1 MSPSKRISPTGVIAF
16 AVRRMWDEY
25 ISVLL
30 ISAAWLPAQVLIVTG
45 PPATAMLFAMTQKT
59 HDGIYW
65 SAADAWSAFRQLFVP
80 AWKWAIP
87 NLAFAGV
94 ALYNLTAFWSLPG
107 GAWAALRLL
116 WFLGLVGWLAL
127 NLYFWPFW
135 LAAADKSF
143 RNTYANCARFWL
155 LHPPAALAVFVIC
168 LIIGLVS
175 LPFALPIA
183 LGAVFL
189 IAMISTT
196 AVRRSLQ
203 TLAG

>member
-1 MSPSKRISPTGVIAF
+1 MHRQYPSRPILGVGVVVWHDDRVLL
-16 AVRRMWDEY
+16 VRRNK
-25 ISVLL
+25 
-30 ISAAWLPAQVLIVTG
+30 APRRGQ
-45 PPATAMLFAMTQKT
+45 
-59 HDGIYW
+59 
-65 SAADAWSAFRQLFVP
+65 
-80 AWKWAIP
+80 
-87 NLAFAGV
+87 
-94 ALYNLTAFWSLPG
+94 WSLPG

-127 NLYFWPFW
+127 NLYYWPFW

-155 LHPPAALAVFVIC
+155 LHPPAALSVFVVC

-203 TLAG
+203 ALAG